1 MLSAMNTEFGQ
12 RLKQARKAAALTQAQ
27 LAKKVGIGQSTIA
40 ELEKIGSGSS
50 HTPAIAAILNV
61 SALWLAT
68 GQGQMQATKT
78 PQPIDLDNNPDYPA
92 IRRVRFALSAG
103 AHGYAVEYEE
113 EPAAPIVFKRQ
124 WYERNGYRPEKLF
137 AVRVMNGSME
147 PGLYDGDV
155 VVVNTEAT
163 TPRDGC
169 VFAVN
174 YEGEMVIKRLVRDA
188 GQWWLC
194 SDNPD
199 QRRYPRKVCDEHC
212 ILIGQIVHKQSER
225 I

>member
-78 PQPIDLDNNPDYPA
+78 PQLIDLDNNPDYPA
-92 IRRVRFALSAG
+92 IRRVHFALSAG
-103 AHGYAVEYEE
+103 VHGYAVEYEE
-113 EPAAPIVFKRQ
+113 EPTAPIVFKRQ

-163 TPRDGC
+163 TPKDGC

-188 GQWWLC
+188 GAWWLS

>member
-1 MLSAMNTEFGQ
+1 MW
-12 RLKQARKAAALTQAQ
+12 
-27 LAKKVGIGQSTIA
+27 I
-40 ELEKIGSGSS
+40 
-50 HTPAIAAILNV
+50 
-61 SALWLAT
+61 AT
-68 GQGQMQATKT
+68 GQGQMQSASR
-78 PQPIDLDNNPDYPA
+78 QLIDLDNNPEYPA

-103 AHGYAVEYEE
+103 VHGYAVEYEE
-113 EPAAPIVFKRQ
+113 EPTAPIVFKRQ

-163 TPRDGC
+163 TPKDGC

-188 GQWWLC
+188 GAWWLS

>member
-155 VVVNTEAT
+155 VVVNTDAAT
-163 TPRDGC
+163 PKDGC

-188 GQWWLC
+188 GAWWLC

>member
-68 GQGQMQATKT
+68 GQGQMQSASR
-78 PQPIDLDNNPDYPA
+78 QLIDLDNNPDYPA

-163 TPRDGC
+163 TPKDGC

-188 GQWWLC
+188 GAWWLS

>member
-78 PQPIDLDNNPDYPA
+78 PQLIDLDNNPDYPA

-155 VVVNTEAT
+155 VVVNTDAT
-163 TPRDGC
+163 TPKDGC

-174 YEGEMVIKRLVRDA
+174 YEGEMVIKRLIRDA
-188 GQWWLC
+188 GAWWLC

>member
-68 GQGQMQATKT
+68 GQGQMQSASR
-78 PQPIDLDNNPDYPA
+78 QLIDLDNNPDYPA
-92 IRRVRFALSAG
+92 IRRVHFSLSAG
-103 AHGYAVEYEE
+103 VHGYAVEYEE

-163 TPRDGC
+163 TPKDGC

-174 YEGEMVIKRLVRDA
+174 YEGEMVIKRLIRDA
-188 GQWWLC
+188 GAWWLS